1 MNAQQRKQRNGVP
14 VQFCSGDGD
23 ENKIGNRNDKCIY
36 REPFDFFIPEKYATY
51 NRYPIA
57 SLLIVCLVFIY
68 PYQEIGRKVYH
79 PEEYSWDKMYPISEF
94 LQDAFHGRSSMDKY
108 VIAYKDF
115 DQHLKVYTDA
125 LKDKKQD
132 IRFKQPD
139 QLSAGDTVIAS
150 EEAVYKTIESRYAY
164 QLLKDEREV
173 KVYLING
180 LR

>member
-1 MNAQQRKQRNGVP
+1 MYNYLKQR
-14 VQFCSGDGD
+14 S
-23 ENKIGNRNDKCIY
+23 
-36 REPFDFFIPEKYATY
+36 FFV
-51 NRYPIA
+51 RYPIA
-57 SLLIVCLVFIY
+57 AVLIVGVVFIY
-68 PYQEIGRKVYH
+68 PYQKMGRKVYH
-79 PEEYSWDKMYPISEF
+79 PEEYSWDTMYPISEY